1 MVAPNRLANGT
12 VVDSCPVGDAVR
24 SNPPKDEGKRTSIGG
39 STDVDGLE
47 HRLQDRVAV
56 VTGASKGI
64 GAAIAKAFADE
75 GASLVVNYA
84 TSRHDAEAVV
94 SGIASEGGTAVAV
107 AGDVSKAA
115 EARAI
120 TDAAVEHYGHLDIL
134 VNNAGVY
141 EFAPVED
148 VTEKQFHRM
157 FDINVLG
164 LLLTTQAALRHM
176 GAGASIINVGSAA
189 SHVTPPETVV
199 YTATKGAV
207 DAITGVLAK
216 ELGPK
221 QIRVNSINPG
231 FVETEGTDAAGVTGS
246 DFGRELIEHTVLGR
260 AGQPEDIAS
269 VATFLASDDAAW
281 VTGEQITAAGG
292 LR

>member
-1 MVAPNRLANGT
+1 MT
-12 VVDSCPVGDAVR
+12 
-24 SNPPKDEGKRTSIGG
+24 
-39 STDVDGLE
+39 GLE

-75 GASLVVNYA
+75 GASVVVNYA
-84 TSRHDAEAVV
+84 TGRHDAEAVV
-94 SGIASEGGTAVAV
+94 SGIASAGGTAVAV
-107 AGDVSKAA
+107 AGDVSKVA

-148 VTEKQFHRM
+148 VTEQQFHRM

-189 SHVTPPETVV
+189 SRVTPPETVV

-207 DAITGVLAK
+207 DAVTGVLAK

-231 FVETEGTDAAGVTGS
+231 FVETEGTDAAGVTSS

-281 VTGEQITAAGG
+281 VTGEQLTAAGG

>member
-1 MVAPNRLANGT
+1 VT
-12 VVDSCPVGDAVR
+12 
-24 SNPPKDEGKRTSIGG
+24 
-39 STDVDGLE
+39 GLE

-75 GASLVVNYA
+75 GASVVVNYA
-84 TSRHDAEAVV
+84 TGRHDAEAVV

-107 AGDVSKAA
+107 AGDVSKVA

-189 SHVTPPETVV
+189 SRVTPPETVV
-199 YTATKGAV
+199 YSATKGAV

-281 VTGEQITAAGG
+281 VTGEQLTAAGG